1 MEKEIYTQETTSNFN
16 TVIDRFNDLIQSIQF
31 ELDRA
36 DSISISE
43 ISGQVHAEF
52 VEPQLSTRHNFS
64 DVILDSVAS
73 LDDET
78 FISTYWKTAL
88 NFYGNILR
96 ERKATANAVVQK
108 NPLEDEVKHL
118 EDKNKVLRD
127 VNNRYRQEN
136 EILRTIAKLGDLSKQ
151 PLDRSRVGRIMATM
165 QARQRTQG
173 STSDAILNI
182 NNKGEQIITP
192 MPRVSKESV
201 EAIKAIKNK
210 RTKKPT
216 VQQMIAAAYN
226 QSVEFFK
233 DRQDKIEMPWHFVE
247 SFDDNFIIQHQ
258 QEIIAHAAKH
268 MNQRDFH
275 NFSNLIMNG
284 SRYRN
289 LSTSTAI
296 STKKDNLPIQ

>member
-1 MEKEIYTQETTSNFN
+1 MGKELYTQETTSNFK
-16 TVIDRFNDLIQSIQF
+16 TVTYRFNDLILSIEF

-36 DSISISE
+36 NAISIGE
-43 ISGQVHAEF
+43 IADQVHAEF
-52 VEPQLSTRHNFS
+52 IEPQLSNKHNFS
-64 DVILDSVAS
+64 DVILDSIAS

-78 FISTYWKTAL
+78 FISTYWQTAL

-96 ERKATANAVVQK
+96 ERKATAIQAVEK

-118 EDKNKVLRD
+118 QDKNSVLRA
-127 VNNRYRQEN
+127 VNSDYREEN
-136 EILRTIAKLGDLSKQ
+136 EILKTIARLGDLSKQ
-151 PLDRSRVGRIMATM
+151 PLDHSRVGRIMNEM
-165 QARQRTQG
+165 KARQRMQY
-173 STSDAILNI
+173 DNPDVLRNI
-182 NNKGEQIITP
+182 NNKGEQVITP
-192 MPRVSKESV
+192 ILRVSKESV
-201 EAIKAIKNK
+201 DAVKAIKNK

-284 SRYRN
+284 TRYRN
-289 LSTSTAI
+289 LPTKLKSDNVST
-296 STKKDNLPIQ
+296 Q